1 VEAALEEDGG
11 EIDDGPAG
19 EPFTADPPGSEDAL
33 RNPFLPE
40 REPAERETD
49 GEGEGPPR
57 RDTPSVRERTE
68 SLLRKAMDTDPRL
81 TQSRSFHNFG
91 GRANNTG
98 PDIQFDT
105 KGVEFGPW
113 IRRFVA
119 QIYRNWFV
127 PYAAMTMSGHV
138 VLTFNVH
145 KDGALTDLTVQR
157 PSTVDAFTNSA
168 FNAMRGS
175 DPTFPLPEEYPD
187 DQAFF
192 TVTFYFNDR
201 PPGR

>member
-1 VEAALEEDGG
+1 MTYG
-11 EIDDGPAG
+11 
-19 EPFTADPPGSEDAL
+19 FGSHMTSKASQCGIE
-33 RNPFLPE
+33 E
-40 REPAERETD
+40 REPADRETD
-49 GEGEGPPR
+49 GEGPPR

>member
-1 VEAALEEDGG
+1 
-11 EIDDGPAG
+11 
-19 EPFTADPPGSEDAL
+19 
-33 RNPFLPE
+33 
-40 REPAERETD
+40 
-49 GEGEGPPR
+49 
-57 RDTPSVRERTE
+57 
-68 SLLRKAMDTDPRL
+68 M
-81 TQSRSFHNFG
+81 
-91 GRANNTG
+91 
-98 PDIQFDT
+98 
-105 KGVEFGPW
+105 
-113 IRRFVA
+113 A